1 MVYLF
6 FRPEVLR
13 PKDRIGAPPT
23 KSLLTS
29 PSGAMSGSFHA
40 HHTPHHV
47 NNYNS
52 NCFEVMF
59 FIFYRA
65 KVICFNF
72 FSNYFR
78 TTVYTWSQFTHQAL
92 GLHPLQ
98 VSNFMYSY
106 LLLIVLCFSLCI
118 KCICFIFLSVG
129 PLVFNH
135 GVLYN

>member
-72 FSNYFR
+72 FQTISGP
-78 TTVYTWSQFTHQAL
+78 QFTHE
-92 GLHPLQ
+92 
-98 VSNFMYSY
+98 VSSHTRHWGSTHCKSVTLCTVICF
-106 LLLIVLCFSLCI
+106 VLCFSLCV
-118 KCICFIFLSVG
+118 KCVCFIFLSVG